1 MSAGH
6 GVVDP
11 GNGWVSRV
19 FSWIEETFPG
29 PKHRLLNRAI
39 PATTSGY
46 VSACVRELLPE
57 TTDLIILEYTYNDY
71 VFGAGSK
78 TVNNPSRQV
87 FFPFQ
92 GIHRHASDQDCH
104 KHCAVHH
111 SLLAF
116 HVLRQRLL
124 RHKLCLLCSTCLL
137 QPKPFACSHIAC
149 KKGCR
154 NEHAAIN

>member
-78 TVNNPSRQV
+78 TVNNPSR
-87 FFPFQ
+87 
-92 GIHRHASDQDCH
+92 
-104 KHCAVHH
+104 
-111 SLLAF
+111 
-116 HVLRQRLL
+116 
-124 RHKLCLLCSTCLL
+124 
-137 QPKPFACSHIAC
+137 
-149 KKGCR
+149 
-154 NEHAAIN
+154 